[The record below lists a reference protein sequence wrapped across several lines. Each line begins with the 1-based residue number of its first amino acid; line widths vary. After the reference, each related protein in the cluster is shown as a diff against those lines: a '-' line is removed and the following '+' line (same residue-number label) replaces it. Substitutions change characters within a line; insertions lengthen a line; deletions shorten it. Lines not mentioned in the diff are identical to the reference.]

1 MQDIDE
7 GRRLLMA
14 SHDAETISCSG
25 ASGHS
30 RDMQKELDEWRQQR
44 ARQGKAK
51 ESTLERSFTAITPK
65 KMQRRIPLSPRC
77 SVDSSSITV
86 QERDMRKELQSW
98 KEARARQSRGKE
110 NLFSQPFRGLKSQR
124 PRATDMRRAS
134 SPASPTDQGC
144 LMGSPGVCL
153 GGSAVAAAIA
163 TLEPPLLLAPP
174 PSPTAR
180 TGSNCP
186 GLRDRTLQPSV
197 LHAAVLA
204 AFSVGPSEVPEEFAS
219 QSSIQNCASS
229 TTAGASGA
237 KEVDCKG
244 AQTTFVTQ
252 TQIGE
257 DKGMGCKEE
266 EEVLHQQHLALL
278 DRLAELQQQALR
290 IQEDTHGAEGEAE
303 QVLRARFEQVAMDLQ
318 ELNGRQRR
326 QEMVSWRHRVRRH
339 VISWPAQTALDMEDH
354 LSRAHDLF
362 TFWFFEMRERIKT
375 LLDSKVSQK
384 PVSLPPIYED

>member
-14 SHDAETISCSG
+14 SHDAETVSCSG

-51 ESTLERSFTAITPK
+51 ESTLERSFAGVTPK
-65 KMQRRIPLSPRC
+65 KTQRRIPLSPRC
-77 SVDSSSITV
+77 SNVDSSSITV
-86 QERDMRKELQSW
+86 QKRDMRKELQCW
-98 KEARARQSRGKE
+98 KEARARQSTGKE
-110 NLFSQPFRGLKSQR
+110 NRGLKSQR

-134 SPASPTDQGC
+134 SPGLPADSEC
-144 LMGSPGVCL
+144 FMGSPGVCL
-153 GGSAVAAAIA
+153 GGSAVAAALA
-163 TLEPPLLLAPP
+163 ALEPPFLPAPR
-174 PSPTAR
+174 PSPTATW
-180 TGSNCP
+180 TGSDCP
-186 GLRDRTLQPSV
+186 GLKDLTLQPSV

-204 AFSVGPSEVPEEFAS
+204 AFSVPEEFS
-219 QSSIQNCASS
+219 SLSSIQSCATSS
-229 TTAGASGA
+229 TAGAPGA

-244 AQTTFVTQ
+244 AQTTLVGQ

-257 DKGMGCKEE
+257 DEDMGCKEE
-266 EEVLHQQHLALL
+266 EEVLHQEHLALL

-290 IQEDTHGAEGEAE
+290 IQGDAHGGEGEAE
-303 QVLRARFEQVAMDLQ
+303 QVLRARFEQVTVDLE

-339 VISWPAQTALDMEDH
+339 VVSWPAQTALDMEDH

-375 LLDSKVSQK
+375 LLDSKASQK
-384 PVSLPPIYED
+384 PVSLLSPIYED

>member
-14 SHDAETISCSG
+14 SHDADDAEAISCSG

-77 SVDSSSITV
+77 SSVDSSSTTV

-110 NLFSQPFRGLKSQR
+110 NLLSQPCRGVKSQR
-124 PRATDMRRAS
+124 PRATDMRWAS
-134 SPASPTDQGC
+134 SPASPTDPGC
-144 LMGSPGVCL
+144 FMGSPGL

-163 TLEPPLLLAPP
+163 ALEPPLLLAPP

-180 TGSNCP
+180 TYSNCP
-186 GLRDRTLQPSV
+186 GLRDLTLQPSV

-204 AFSVGPSEVPEEFAS
+204 AFSVPEEFSS
-219 QSSIQNCASS
+219 QSSIHNCRLLGPSS
-229 TTAGASGA
+229 DKILEQLVWSGFA
-237 KEVDCKG
+237 VRLKG
-244 AQTTFVTQ
+244 HCWT
-252 TQIGE
+252 
-257 DKGMGCKEE
+257 
-266 EEVLHQQHLALL
+266 
-278 DRLAELQQQALR
+278 
-290 IQEDTHGAEGEAE
+290 
-303 QVLRARFEQVAMDLQ
+303 
-318 ELNGRQRR
+318 
-326 QEMVSWRHRVRRH
+326 
-339 VISWPAQTALDMEDH
+339 
-354 LSRAHDLF
+354 
-362 TFWFFEMRERIKT
+362 
-375 LLDSKVSQK
+375 
-384 PVSLPPIYED
+384 